1 MTGHG
6 EHGDRRVARTTSSLR
21 HALHS
26 LIGEK
31 PYEAIGVKEI
41 LGRANVGRSTFYAH
55 FRGKDELLLDGM
67 YDLLR
72 SARLRREGAHD
83 SPDDGLLW
91 FSRPILDH
99 IADRRT
105 ALHGRGV
112 AAQQPAVHQHLQRV
126 IADLVIAELGGADRA
141 TKAAVPADLVAE
153 HIAST
158 FVLVLNWW
166 LASDAAITSGEADAM
181 VRALVVPARQAVR

>member
-1 MTGHG
+1 MAGHG

-72 SARLRREGAHD
+72 SARPRRDAAHGRPGD
-83 SPDDGLLW
+83 RLLW

-99 IADRRT
+99 IADRRA
-105 ALHGRGV
+105 ALQARGV
-112 AAQQPAVHQHLQRV
+112 AAQQPEVHQHLQRV
-126 IADLVIAELGGADRA
+126 VADLVIAELGGTGRA
-141 TKAAVPADLVAE
+141 AKAAVPDDLLAQ

-166 LASDAAITSGEADAM
+166 LASDPAITAGEADAM
-181 VRALVVPARQAVR
+181 FRALVVPARQAVR